1 MTKSD
6 DKRVPVLRFKG
17 FTDEWE
23 QRKLS
28 TFVKKINL
36 SSSAKIPNVNYEDIS
51 SNTGILNKK
60 VSELS
65 TGKKGIRFDKDD
77 ILFGKL
83 RPYLNNYII
92 TNFSGIAVGDFWV
105 LRSLES
111 SIFLFYLIQSPKFKY
126 ISNISSGSKMPR
138 SDWNLVSNF
147 HFNIPNNIEQNNIGR
162 CN

>member
-126 ISNISSGSKMPR
+126 ISNI
-138 SDWNLVSNF
+138 
-147 HFNIPNNIEQNNIGR
+147 
-162 CN
+162 